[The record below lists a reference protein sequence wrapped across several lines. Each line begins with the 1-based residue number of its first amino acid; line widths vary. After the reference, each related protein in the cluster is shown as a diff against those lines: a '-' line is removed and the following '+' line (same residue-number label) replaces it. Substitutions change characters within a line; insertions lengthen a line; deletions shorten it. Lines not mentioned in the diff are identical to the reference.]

1 MSHQMLAKKIAS
13 RHPILLEIGPAI
25 RGPTTDTA
33 ARADPMAPWMMP
45 WGLSKYSKYWIVSM
59 MADIDEISKPK
70 LLRVSHVRIL
80 DAQEDTH
87 SIPPTVAIMARK

>member
-1 MSHQMLAKKIAS
+1 
-13 RHPILLEIGPAI
+13 
-25 RGPTTDTA
+25 
-33 ARADPMAPWMMP
+33 
-45 WGLSKYSKYWIVSM
+45 M

-87 SIPPTVAIMARK
+87 SITPTVAIMARK